1 MRPLLDMPL
10 MAVGAA
16 FDYHAGLLRKP
27 PRVDAAC
34 RAGVA
39 LAARP
44 GAEAALA
51 AAT

>member
-27 PRVDAAC
+27 PAVDAAA
-34 RAGVA
+34 RAWSGSGGSA
-39 LAARP
+39 WSRS
-44 GAEAALA
+44 GSG